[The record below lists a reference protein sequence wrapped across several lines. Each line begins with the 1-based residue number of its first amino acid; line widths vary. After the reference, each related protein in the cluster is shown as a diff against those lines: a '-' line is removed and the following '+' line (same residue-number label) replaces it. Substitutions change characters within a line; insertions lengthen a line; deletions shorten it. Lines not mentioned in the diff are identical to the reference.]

1 MKISILTVLVSVSSI
16 LASQIR
22 EAVDSPLENR
32 NYVASGQLQGEN
44 NLNHYRG
51 YRNRGNH
58 RGCSCRA
65 RSRHRRR
72 VPRNVGKVGS
82 GNIRFNCKGG
92 NKNPSNQIFKKIL
105 EAFEHLKL
113 HAEQPEN
120 GVKACIKS
128 NTGEEWCGLCFAH
141 DDSNPRHSTRVWNRL
156 TKPQKASICIN
167 MLKHVKRSGFR
178 VNQCVNTY
186 TISRIG
192 DIGTHSYVTNQ
203 PPKEQ
208 EFCD

>member
-1 MKISILTVLVSVSSI
+1 MKISILTVLVSASSI

-44 NLNHYRG
+44 NLNHYPESE
-51 YRNRGNH
+51 NSGNH
-58 RGCSCRA
+58 GGCNCHA

-82 GNIRFNCKGG
+82 GNRRYGCNEV
-92 NKNPSNQIFKKIL
+92 NKTPSNQIFKKIL

-141 DDSNPRHSTRVWNRL
+141 DDSNPRDSTSVWNRL
-156 TKPQKASICIN
+156 TKPQQASICID
-167 MLKHVKRSGFR
+167 MLKHVKRSGFP

-186 TISRIG
+186 TQSIIG
-192 DIGTHSYVTNQ
+192 DIGTHSYLTNQ
-203 PPKEQ
+203 PPMEQ